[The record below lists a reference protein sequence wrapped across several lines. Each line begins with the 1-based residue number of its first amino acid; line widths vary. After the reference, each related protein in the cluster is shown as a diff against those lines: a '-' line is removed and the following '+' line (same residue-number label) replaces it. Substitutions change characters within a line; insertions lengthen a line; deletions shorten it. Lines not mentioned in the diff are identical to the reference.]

1 MKNKVF
7 ILGDSYSTYEGYIP
21 DGYASYYGENKTR
34 EAKLRD
40 VSYTWWHRY
49 LKNTDSHLLLNCSY
63 SGTTICH
70 TGYDGSDNISRSF
83 ITRFEKLIN
92 DGFFADNIPDSIF
105 IFGGTNDSWA
115 NAPLGKRKYTE
126 QTTEDLYSV
135 FPAIYYLFNLAKKN
149 FPQTRIVCV
158 INSEEIK
165 EEIVNT
171 LIDACEKYGIEYIEV
186 KNIDKLSGHP
196 TELGMEQI
204 EKQIREGL
212 EK

>member
-7 ILGDSYSTYEGYIP
+7 ILGDSYSTYDGYIP

-49 LKNTDSHLLLNCSY
+49 LKNTDSELVRNSSY

-83 ITRFEKLIN
+83 ITRLEKLIN
-92 DGFFADNIPDSIF
+92 DGFFKENKVDTFF
-105 IFGGTNDSWA
+105 ILGGTNDSWA
-115 NAPLGKRKYTE
+115 NSPLGERKYSDWS
-126 QTTEDLYSV
+126 TEDLYNV
-135 FPAIYYLFNLAKKN
+135 LPAIYYLLNLAKEN
-149 FPQTRIVCV
+149 FPQTRIVCI
-158 INSEEIK
+158 INSDVIK
-165 EEIVNT
+165 EEITKN
-171 LIDACEKYGIEYIEV
+171 LIDACERYDIEYIEI